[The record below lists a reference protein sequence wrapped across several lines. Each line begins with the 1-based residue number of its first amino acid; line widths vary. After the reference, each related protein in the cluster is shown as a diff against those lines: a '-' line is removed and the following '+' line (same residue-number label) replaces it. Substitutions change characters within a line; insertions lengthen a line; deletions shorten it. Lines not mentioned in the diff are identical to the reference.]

1 VKHPGTKTFA
11 LMVRKRLRMAG
22 YFQQDLANALG
33 LHPKVLSRKMGSNQD
48 AYLTDQEVRSIIK
61 QLAEWQAITSR
72 DEALQLLAL
81 AQVEPRILSAKDW
94 QTVPLSQLVGRG
106 DLPDV
111 PANGVARR
119 HNLPISLTPLIG
131 RAEAVEQLRRML
143 TRDDVRLLTLVGP
156 GGSGKTRLAQEVA
169 CQLVAAFTQ
178 GVWFVSLDAVRDVE
192 LVPQT
197 IMQALNIKPPPTLP
211 ALQSLSLY
219 LQGKQLLLL
228 LDNFEHLTDAADVVG
243 ELLATVPGLKVLVT
257 SRSVLHIYGEHEF
270 TVPPLDV
277 PDVRSVPLEQLAE
290 YSALQ
295 LFVDRARAVVPDF
308 ALTTENAVTIA
319 QICARVDG
327 LPLALELAAAR
338 IKVLGPERLLA
349 QLSAARLPLL
359 TGGARNLPGRQ
370 QTLRNTITWSYD
382 LLFPEEQAW
391 FARLGTFVGGW
402 SLEAAEALMQAEA
415 AVQPQAHISISV
427 PVLDRLEHMVDNSLL
442 VRLPTTAG
450 QMRFTLLET
459 LREYAL
465 ERLGARGEVER
476 WRDWHACYY
485 LNLAESAEMGL
496 RGAQQLTWQTRL
508 QAEQDNI
515 RAALRWSLH
524 QAEAGATISNAA
536 GLVNSAIPAITATGA
551 GCEHRVAQETASAE
565 LAAAEVALRLVAA
578 LRAYW
583 EWQGYL
589 FEGRAWVDAALALEA
604 GTQATTRAA
613 RARALSEAS
622 RLLCLQN
629 ELHKAV
635 ELAEASI
642 ALWQQLEKPKG
653 LAVALFYRGWSAH
666 ALGEHALAKS
676 LYIQAMQL
684 LPPPGDAWLRAQL
697 LFYMGAAAGFAF
709 EFEQMRSFYTQ
720 SREIFERL
728 GDRSALADVL
738 KDEGGMAIIEGNY
751 SKAIANLL
759 KSIELSHE
767 LGYRHFIA
775 TGTCLLCFAVGMQAE
790 PDPHMASVQAAT
802 IWGIKDQLMATM
814 GSGSW
819 IEKLPIA
826 QDILRQIHAC
836 IDDTDWEH
844 AYRKGRGLPEE
855 QAIAFCLAL
864 RRDPAEDA
872 GE

>member
-1 VKHPGTKTFA
+1 MKHTGTKTFA
-11 LMVRKRLRMAG
+11 LKVRERLRTVG
-22 YFQQDLANALG
+22 YFQQDLASALG
-33 LHPKVLSRKMGSNQD
+33 LHPKVLSRKLGGNQE
-48 AYLTDQEVRSIIK
+48 AYLTDQEVCGIIK
-61 QLAEWQAITSR
+61 RLSEWHAITSR
-72 DEALQLLAL
+72 DEALELLAL
-81 AQVEPRILSAKDW
+81 AQVEPHILSAKDW
-94 QTVPLSQLVGRG
+94 QTAPLNQLVEQR
-106 DLPDV
+106 DLPGV

-131 RAEAVEQLRRML
+131 RAEAVEQLCRML

-169 CQLVAAFTQ
+169 CQLVDAFAQ
-178 GVWFVSLDAVRDVE
+178 GVWFVSLDTVRDVE

-197 IMQALNIKPPPTLP
+197 IMQALNIKPSPTLP

-228 LDNFEHLTDAADVVG
+228 LDNFEHLMDAADVVG
-243 ELLATVPGLKVLVT
+243 ELLATIPGLKVLVT
-257 SRSVLHIYGEHEF
+257 SRSVLRIYGEHEF
-270 TVPPLDV
+270 TVLPLDV
-277 PDVRSVPLEQLAE
+277 PDVRSVPLEQLAR

-308 ALTTENAVTIA
+308 ALTAENVLSIA

-349 QLSAARLPLL
+349 QLSEARLPLL

-415 AVQPQAHISISV
+415 AVQPLAHSSISV
-427 PVLDRLEHMVDNSLL
+427 PVLNRLEHMVDNSLL
-442 VRLPTTAG
+442 VRQPTAMG

-465 ERLGARGEVER
+465 ERLGTRGEVER

-485 LNLAESAEMGL
+485 LNLVESAEMGL
-496 RGAQQLTWQTRL
+496 RGAQQLIWQARL
-508 QAEQDNI
+508 QMEQDNI
-515 RAALRWSLH
+515 RAALSWSLQ

-536 GLVNSAIPAITATGA
+536 GLVNSLIPAIVATGA
-551 GCEHRVAQETASAE
+551 GCEYRLAQETAFAE
-565 LAAAEVALRLVAA
+565 LSAAEVALRLVAA

-589 FEGRAWVDAALALEA
+589 FEGRGWVDAALALEV
-604 GTQATTRAA
+604 GTQTTTTRAA
-613 RARALSEAS
+613 YARVLSESS

-629 ELHKAV
+629 EQQRAV

-642 ALWQQLEKPKG
+642 ALWRQLENPQG

-666 ALGEHALAKS
+666 ALGEHAQAKS

-684 LPPPGDAWLRAQL
+684 LSPAGNAWLRAQL

-709 EFEQMRSFYTQ
+709 EFEQMRTYYTQ

-751 SKAIANLL
+751 SKAITNLL
-759 KSIELSHE
+759 KSIELSRE

-775 TGTCLLCFAVGMQAE
+775 TGTCLLFFAIGMQAQ
-790 PDPHMASVQAAT
+790 PDPRSASVQAAT
-802 IWGIKDQLMATM
+802 IWGVKDQLMASM

-826 QDILRQIHAC
+826 QDMLRQIRARV
-836 IDDTDWEH
+836 DDVEWEH
-844 AYRKGRGLPEE
+844 AYHKGRELPEE

-864 RRDPAEDA
+864 RRGPAEA
-872 GE
+872 S